1 MENQIKQRYLD
12 LHADRTSTHWMA
24 SNQFRLWFSAFA
36 LLPFQRLR
44 TLGLQGTELAHAT
57 DHAGACPYRVQCR
70 VARCDM
76 GDRWHARAVAINRQ
90 IPGPGHSHPAARR
103 NPTRCRRFT
112 SHFSL
117 LTFHPLSRLS
127 RAPFLRQSETLTGL
141 WAGCHVTTR
150 RRSILDLNLCYLCYL
165 LFKILFASFCKGGL
179 ARHCFATGRSQ

>member
-1 MENQIKQRYLD
+1 M
-12 LHADRTSTHWMA
+12 
-24 SNQFRLWFSAFA
+24 
-36 LLPFQRLR
+36 
-44 TLGLQGTELAHAT
+44 
-57 DHAGACPYRVQCR
+57 ACPSCCNKSTNSRSRSQSSSS
-70 VARCDM
+70 AQKPD
-76 GDRWHARAVAINRQ
+76 AVS
-90 IPGPGHSHPAARR
+90 PFHL
-103 NPTRCRRFT
+103 
-112 SHFSL
+112 SL